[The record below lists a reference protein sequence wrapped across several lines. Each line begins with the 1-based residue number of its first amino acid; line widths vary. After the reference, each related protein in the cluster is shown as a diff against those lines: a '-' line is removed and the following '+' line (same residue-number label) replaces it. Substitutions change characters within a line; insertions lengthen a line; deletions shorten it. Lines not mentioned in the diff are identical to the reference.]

1 MGVSR
6 YDRGMDVRQLEMFRA
21 VAEAGSFTAAAQR
34 LHVSQS
40 AISRQLKLL
49 EEELGTLLLERTGR
63 GVNVTPE
70 GHMLLITANRIWR
83 DMQEVAA
90 QIADTQKL
98 QRGILSLGGGMT
110 VCLHVLPKLLKKFR
124 ALYKNVDVRITTGTA
139 DQLLQSLR
147 AHEVDLLLLTLPI
160 LGADL
165 EVVPVLKEEMLVIAA
180 KNHALMRTRSVDAR
194 SLARYPLI
202 LFETGSN
209 TRRVVDDFLL
219 AQQTAVN
226 VVMETENVEIIK
238 AMVANGL
245 GVTILPYG
253 ALAAELRQ
261 GRFAWARIRGAHLYR
276 ETGWVYLKSA
286 HRPRSIAEVLRV
298 FDEMKDQFGGKPSG
312 HAHR

>member
-1 MGVSR
+1 
-6 YDRGMDVRQLEMFRA
+6 MDVRQLEMFRA
-21 VAEAGSFTAAAQR
+21 VAEAGSFTAASQR

-70 GHMLLITANRIWR
+70 GHLLLVTANRIWR
-83 DMQEVAA
+83 DMQEVVA

-98 QRGILSLGGGMT
+98 QRGIISLGGGMT
-110 VCLHVLPKLLKKFR
+110 VCLHILPKLLKKFR

-253 ALAAELRQ
+253 ALAADLRQ
-261 GRFAWARIRGAHLYR
+261 GRFAWARVRGAHLYR

-312 HAHR
+312 HARR